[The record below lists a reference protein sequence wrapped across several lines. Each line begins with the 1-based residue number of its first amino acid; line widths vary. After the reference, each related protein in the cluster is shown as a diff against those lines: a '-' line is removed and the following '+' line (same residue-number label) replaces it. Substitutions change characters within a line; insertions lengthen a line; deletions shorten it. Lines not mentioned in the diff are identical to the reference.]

1 MTDRQLFGTDG
12 IRGVANVY
20 PMTPEVALRLGRAI
34 THVAMR
40 RTKKHGGHRQPRIVI
55 GKDTRLSGYML
66 ETAIAAGICAMGG
79 RVMLCGPLPT
89 PGVANIAVSMRAD
102 AGVVISASH
111 NPYDDNGIKLFGHDG
126 FKLDDALEHEIEGH
140 RVADRPLQERPVG
153 RGGPGE
159 RTELIGATG
168 DDKLPLVDDPPDLGV
183 GHEGFEGR
191 PVGIRQRAAG
201 ERGGWRNQS
210 VWSLPGGSAAARAA
224 TALVNPPVALSE
236 SSRGGVECR
245 HRHTLNPLCPPPR
258 IDESWEVKDL
268 IL

>member
-1 MTDRQLFGTDG
+1 MLGCRRLHPQRLHAGGQREPDRCRLLPEAVGQRDRH
-12 IRGVANVY
+12 RG
-20 PMTPEVALRLGRAI
+20 EHRLAGADLERLAVVDAGGLEDDLVI
-34 THVAMR
+34 T
-40 RTKKHGGHRQPRIVI
+40 
-55 GKDTRLSGYML
+55 
-66 ETAIAAGICAMGG
+66 GG
-79 RVMLCGPLPT
+79 RQVDDVLSPLALHLLLEVDLFRATGPGIGVGGDDPLEDLEGSDPQPPVGLLPGGEGQRHG
-89 PGVANIAVSMRAD
+89 P
-102 AGVVISASH
+102 
-111 NPYDDNGIKLFGHDG
+111 
-126 FKLDDALEHEIEGH
+126 LEHEIEGH